1 MTLSGGV
8 LSGFPESDLW
18 TVGVDDHGD
27 YTFSTADGKKLSM
40 GADYTSTP
48 LDEVN
53 TGWKVL
59 PAATE
64 GCYYIQN
71 AARGNYLEWYSAKNN
86 WSSYTR
92 VTDEALFAQA
102 FYKVELK
109 QYAKRSGAV
118 ADGDQFV
125 LYYDKDGL
133 VMTDTAS
140 GNKLTG
146 EATALQGDFL
156 EVTDTMAVLTAA
168 VDGEGR
174 YTFTNAA
181 GQYLTTG
188 ATGNSLTFADA
199 PSEYSLWTL
208 KEVTGGFHVV
218 SVNAKYN
225 GNAQALEV
233 YNSLFTTFSEKD
245 NDYYL
250 FNLYKLTDERP
261 TVAGG
266 LPEEGAQVVI
276 FNQSAQGVLST
287 QDDNADSPSIQ
298 NAAATVEEGVAT
310 VANGGLVFTVEK
322 NGEYYRFVNE
332 TFGYLCSNGTG
343 NNAFYQQE
351 ASEDADWTLAEY
363 NGGYS
368 MESRTAKFN
377 GRYSQ
382 FLEYYAGAYKS
393 YSMYNVTDP
402 DIYTFRF
409 YPCANTELTGGVVN
423 VPAVLFSALAD
434 AYVGQGYTFTFTV
447 DAVFGVRELTASL
460 NGTALSCT
468 QADGVYTVEIP
479 AASVAG
485 ESLQVVVSGTDT
497 RDVAFAATA
506 RITVKDEPV
515 ISGLTPAAGSQTGE
529 NRRPVISAAIANAGE
544 APTVEMTVANA
555 PVDAVYAGGTVT
567 YTPAEDLA
575 EGRTSVTVTVTRA
588 DGKVA
593 TKTWSFTVGVSTQQL
608 YFGQLHSHTTY
619 SDGSGSLDTAL
630 DYIAGLPDSANIDF
644 VAFTDHSNYFDKS
657 GEANPE
663 GALYDMSLATAYSQ
677 ERWAEFQG

>member
-1 MTLSGGV
+1 
-8 LSGFPESDLW
+8 
-18 TVGVDDHGD
+18 
-27 YTFSTADGKKLSM
+27 M

-276 FNQSAQGVLST
+276 FNQSAQGVVVHPGRQCGQPLHPERRSHGGRGRRHGGQRRT
-287 QDDNADSPSIQ
+287 
-298 NAAATVEEGVAT
+298 GVHR
-310 VANGGLVFTVEK
+310 GEK
-322 NGEYYRFVNE
+322 RGI
-332 TFGYLCSNGTG
+332 L
-343 NNAFYQQE
+343 
-351 ASEDADWTLAEY
+351 
-363 NGGYS
+363 
-368 MESRTAKFN
+368 
-377 GRYSQ
+377 
-382 FLEYYAGAYKS
+382 
-393 YSMYNVTDP
+393 
-402 DIYTFRF
+402 
-409 YPCANTELTGGVVN
+409 
-423 VPAVLFSALAD
+423 
-434 AYVGQGYTFTFTV
+434 
-447 DAVFGVRELTASL
+447 
-460 NGTALSCT
+460 
-468 QADGVYTVEIP
+468 
-479 AASVAG
+479 
-485 ESLQVVVSGTDT
+485 
-497 RDVAFAATA
+497 
-506 RITVKDEPV
+506 PV
-515 ISGLTPAAGSQTGE
+515 CQ
-529 NRRPVISAAIANAGE
+529 
-544 APTVEMTVANA
+544 
-555 PVDAVYAGGTVT
+555 
-567 YTPAEDLA
+567 
-575 EGRTSVTVTVTRA
+575 
-588 DGKVA
+588 
-593 TKTWSFTVGVSTQQL
+593 
-608 YFGQLHSHTTY
+608 
-619 SDGSGSLDTAL
+619 
-630 DYIAGLPDSANIDF
+630 
-644 VAFTDHSNYFDKS
+644 
-657 GEANPE
+657 
-663 GALYDMSLATAYSQ
+663 
-677 ERWAEFQG
+677 